1 MQTSLELKQCCK
13 SVTNKPRNFSS
24 RRSRAFQQLR
34 HFVKALRRESV
45 NTPSLKEQIG
55 DNSPSPGNIS
65 IENPGRD
72 NLFNILKI
80 VLWRRKSRMSLQHK
94 GAFKILIVKDLV
106 IALLQ
111 ALFLRNTL
119 AARLAPIFSAYWG
132 ALFSLGCKT
141 TILETAKACS
151 LLEWR
156 RMSCSGI
163 ESWVH
168 NRPKPTG
175 VLYEA
180 VKHIAK
186 FCENNPGLMGKRVQD
201 LRVKSVLLNAIQK
214 SRAEVALECSFMQ

>member
-1 MQTSLELKQCCK
+1 MQLLTACRQGYFCS
-13 SVTNKPRNFSS
+13 
-24 RRSRAFQQLR
+24 AQLR
-34 HFVKALRRESV
+34 HIDRRSTGV
-45 NTPSLKEQIG
+45 MAFTMYGPCNTE
-55 DNSPSPGNIS
+55 
-65 IENPGRD
+65 GR
-72 NLFNILKI
+72 
-80 VLWRRKSRMSLQHK
+80 RRRGTKPTFFMQHT
-94 GAFKILIVKDLV
+94 
-106 IALLQ
+106 
-111 ALFLRNTL
+111 LFLRNTL